1 MPSSIK
7 KIMDR
12 FLFPTTN
19 PIVGTPDDD
28 CIADINL
35 KLDSKAESVQSHLGC
50 GTLGILFL
58 TVSLAVYAPL
68 STIVFVTPVNPGTQP
83 NIPTGATG
91 SVIADLRYHQA
102 EATKIFIEYKK
113 IGKALCQILLVSTE
127 KLYV

>member
-19 PIVGTPDDD
+19 PIVGTPDYE

-35 KLDSKAESVQSHLGC
+35 KLDSNAESVQSNLGC

-68 STIVFVTPVNPGTQP
+68 STIVFVPPVNPGTQP
-83 NIPTGATG
+83 NIPNGATG
-91 SVIADLRYHQA
+91 SVIADRVITRQKPPRSSSSTTGDYH
-102 EATKIFIEYKK
+102 
-113 IGKALCQILLVSTE
+113 
-127 KLYV
+127 